1 MSAPI
6 DFDQLRHVFVDECYE
21 GLDSVAESLIELETN
36 PSHPDAR
43 DAIFRV
49 AHTVKG
55 GASIVGFKCVAEYAH
70 LFEDAL
76 EPLRA
81 AVAPVTPLQITL
93 LLQATDALRAMVFA
107 EASGRDIRIRESD
120 RAILRQ
126 LALAVARNDDAPAR
140 TSSSATIHDTS
151 HEYVPAADR
160 QAQSRALRVG
170 MDKLDTMLT
179 LSGEIAVAKQR
190 LQQQLE
196 SNAPRE
202 EALFAAE
209 ELDRVL
215 AELQERVMQLR
226 LVELGPVFRPLA
238 RTVRDIA
245 TVQGK
250 RVRLVTE
257 GDDVE
262 VDASIVQQL
271 RDPLLHMIRNA
282 VDHGIESPAERER
295 AGKPECA
302 TIRLRAAHERGT
314 VVISVEDDGAG
325 LRRERILAR
334 ALERGLVAADAV
346 LSDSDVH
353 ALILQPGFSTA
364 STVTQ
369 LSGRGVGMD
378 VVRQNV
384 EALRGSL
391 SVRSEEGA
399 GTSISISVPLT
410 IAIIDGF
417 VVGVGDERYVIPG
430 DAICECITLP
440 PSEPATARD
449 GVLNVRGAVLP
460 YARLGALFG
469 TAGAA
474 TARESLVVVQHNGKQ
489 FGLVV
494 DTLIGERQAVLK
506 PLHRLFDRV
515 PGVSGSTILGDGRV
529 SLILDV
535 PHLYSVLESV
545 QAIPVS

>member
-1 MSAPI
+1 MSSPI

-36 PSHPDAR
+36 PAHPDAR

-55 GASIVGFKCVAEYAH
+55 GASIVGFQCVAEYAH

-81 AVAPVTPLQITL
+81 GVAPVTPLQITL

-107 EASGRDIRIRESD
+107 EAAGRDITIRESD

-126 LALAVARNDDAPAR
+126 LATAIAPRDAAAAPRGHAPE
-140 TSSSATIHDTS
+140 TV
-151 HEYVPAADR
+151 HEYTPTADR

-170 MDKLDTMLT
+170 MDKLDMMLT

-196 SNAPRE
+196 SNAPRD

-215 AELQERVMQLR
+215 SELQERVMQLR

-245 TVQGK
+245 TSQGK
-250 RVRLVTE
+250 LVRLVTE

-282 VDHGIESPAERER
+282 VDHGVESAAER
-295 AGKPECA
+295 AQTGKDACA
-302 TIRLRAAHERGT
+302 TIRLRAAHERGA

-325 LRRERILAR
+325 LRRDRILAR
-334 ALERGLVAADAV
+334 ALERGLVAADTV

-391 SVRSEEGA
+391 AVRSEEGT
-399 GTSISISVPLT
+399 GTCISISVPLT

-440 PSEPATARD
+440 SSEASSSRT

-469 TAGAA
+469 TVGAS
-474 TARESLVVVQHNGKQ
+474 TARESMVVVQHDGRQ

-535 PHLYSVLESV
+535 PHLQSVLESY
-545 QAIPVS
+545 QPVPIS

>member
-1 MSAPI
+1 MTAPL
-6 DFDQLRHVFVDECYE
+6 DFEDLRGIFVDECYD
-21 GLDSVAESLIELETN
+21 GLDAVAESLIELETN
-36 PSHPDAR
+36 PDHPGAR

-49 AHTVKG
+49 AHTIKG
-55 GASIVGFKCVAEYAH
+55 GASIVGFTCVAEYAH

-107 EASGRDIRIRESD
+107 EAAGRDMTIRESD

-126 LALAVARNDDAPAR
+126 LAVAAGVRPTSAPHAIAQVL
-140 TSSSATIHDTS
+140 T
-151 HEYVPAADR
+151 EGPAESDR
-160 QAQSRALRVG
+160 QGSSRTLKVS

-190 LQQQLE
+190 LQQQLV
-196 SNAPRE
+196 SNASRE

-215 AELQERVMQLR
+215 GELQERVMHLR

-245 TVQGK
+245 TSQNK
-250 RVRLVTE
+250 LVRLVTE

-262 VDASIVQQL
+262 VDASIVRQL

-282 VDHGIESPAERER
+282 VDHGIESAADRAA
-295 AGKPECA
+295 AGKLECA
-302 TIRLRAAHERGT
+302 TIRLRAAHERGA
-314 VVISVEDDGAG
+314 VLISIEDDGVG
-325 LRRERILAR
+325 LRRDRILAT
-334 ALERGLVAADAV
+334 AIERGLVGEGDL
-346 LSDSDVH
+346 LSDAELD
-353 ALILQPGFSTA
+353 ALIFAPGFSTA
-364 STVTQ
+364 ASITQ

-384 EALRGSL
+384 EALRGTLAVQSKPG
-391 SVRSEEGA
+391 V
-399 GTSISISVPLT
+399 GTTVSIRVPLT

-417 VVGVGDERYVIPG
+417 VVGIGDERYVIPG
-430 DAICECITLP
+430 DAVCECISLP
-440 PSEPATARD
+440 PAASNGERH
-449 GVLNVRGAVLP
+449 GVLNVRGIALP

-469 TAGAA
+469 SVPTEG
-474 TARESLVVVQHNGKQ
+474 ARENLVVVQHNGRQ

-494 DTLIGERQAVLK
+494 DTLVGARQAVLK
-506 PLHRLFDRV
+506 PLHHLFDRV
-515 PGVSGSTILGDGRV
+515 AGVSGSTILGDGRV

-535 PHLYSVLESV
+535 PHLLTALESDL
-545 QAIPVS
+545 AFN

>member
-1 MSAPI
+1 MSAHL
-6 DFDQLRHVFVDECYE
+6 DFEELRNIFVDECYE
-21 GLDSVAESLIELETN
+21 GLDAVAESLIELETN
-36 PSHPDAR
+36 PSHPSAR
-43 DAIFRV
+43 DAVFRV

-55 GASIVGFKCVAEYAH
+55 GASIVGFTCVAEYAH

-107 EASGRDIRIRESD
+107 EASGRDIAIRESD
-120 RAILRQ
+120 RAVLRQ
-126 LALAVARNDDAPAR
+126 LALAAGVRPSGS
-140 TSSSATIHDTS
+140 TPHVI
-151 HEYVPAADR
+151 
-160 QAQSRALRVG
+160 AQSAKTDDFRTAGERQGQTRALRVN

-179 LSGEIAVAKQR
+179 LNGEIAVAKQR

-202 EALFAAE
+202 EALHAAE
-209 ELDRVL
+209 ELDRAL
-215 AELQERVMQLR
+215 SELQERVMQLR

-245 TVQGK
+245 TSQGK
-250 RVRLVTE
+250 LVRLVTE

-282 VDHGIESPAERER
+282 VDHGVEAADERLA

-302 TIRLRAAHERGT
+302 TIRLRAVHERGA
-314 VVISVEDDGAG
+314 VVISIEDDGAG
-325 LRRERILAR
+325 LRRDRILAT
-334 ALERGLVAADAV
+334 AVERGLITEGST
-346 LSDSDVH
+346 LSDSELH
-353 ALILQPGFSTA
+353 ALIFEPGFSTA
-364 STVTQ
+364 ASVTQ
-369 LSGRGVGMD
+369 FSGRGVGMD

-384 EALRGSL
+384 DALRGTLAVQS
-391 SVRSEEGA
+391 REGL
-399 GTSISISVPLT
+399 GTMVSIRVPLT

-430 DAICECITLP
+430 DAVCECITM
-440 PSEPATARD
+440 PSSASD
-449 GVLNVRGAVLP
+449 GEREGVVNVRGVALP
-460 YARLGALFG
+460 YARLGSLFG
-469 TAGAA
+469 TVSVPG
-474 TARESLVVVQHNGKQ
+474 ARENLVVVQHDGRQ

-494 DTLIGERQAVLK
+494 DSLIGERQAVLK

-535 PHLYSVLESV
+535 PHLLAVLETSLVAV
-545 QAIPVS
+545 Q

>member
-1 MSAPI
+1 MSAHF
-6 DFDQLRHVFVDECYE
+6 DFEELRTIFVDECYE
-21 GLDSVAESLIELETN
+21 GLDAVAESLIELETN
-36 PSHPDAR
+36 PNHPDAR

-55 GASIVGFKCVAEYAH
+55 GASIVGFTCVAEYAH

-81 AVAPVTPLQITL
+81 TVAPITPLQITL

-107 EASGRDIRIRESD
+107 EASGRDITIRESD

-126 LALAVARNDDAPAR
+126 LALAAGIR
-140 TSSSATIHDTS
+140 TSGSSPQVMSQPPRHI
-151 HEYVPAADR
+151 EYPMAGER
-160 QAQSRALRVG
+160 QAQQTRALRVS

-179 LSGEIAVAKQR
+179 LNGEIAVAKQR

-196 SNAPRE
+196 SNSSRE

-209 ELDRVL
+209 ELDRAL
-215 AELQERVMQLR
+215 SELQERVMQLR

-245 TVQGK
+245 TSQGK
-250 RVRLVTE
+250 LVRLVTE

-282 VDHGIESPAERER
+282 VDHGIEASDER
-295 AGKPECA
+295 AAAEKPECA
-302 TIRLRAAHERGT
+302 TIRLRAAHERGA
-314 VVISVEDDGAG
+314 VVISIEDDGAG
-325 LRRERILAR
+325 LRRDRIR
-334 ALERGLVAADAV
+334 ATAIERGLIADDSV
-346 LSDSDVH
+346 LTDAELH
-353 ALILQPGFSTA
+353 ALIFEPGFSTA
-364 STVTQ
+364 SAVTQ
-369 LSGRGVGMD
+369 VSGRGVGMD

-384 EALRGSL
+384 EAMRGTLAVQSK
-391 SVRSEEGA
+391 EGV
-399 GTSISISVPLT
+399 GTTVTIRVPLT

-430 DAICECITLP
+430 DAVCECITMP
-440 PSEPATARD
+440 PVTIAGERS
-449 GVLNVRGAVLP
+449 GVMNVRGEALP
-460 YARLGALFG
+460 YARLGSLFG
-469 TAGAA
+469 TVSAA
-474 TARESLVVVQHNGKQ
+474 SARENLVVVQHDGRR

-494 DTLIGERQAVLK
+494 DRLIGERQAVLK
-506 PLHRLFDRV
+506 PLHRLFDNV

-535 PHLYSVLESV
+535 PHLLSVLEQS
-545 QAIPVS
+545 ALRASA